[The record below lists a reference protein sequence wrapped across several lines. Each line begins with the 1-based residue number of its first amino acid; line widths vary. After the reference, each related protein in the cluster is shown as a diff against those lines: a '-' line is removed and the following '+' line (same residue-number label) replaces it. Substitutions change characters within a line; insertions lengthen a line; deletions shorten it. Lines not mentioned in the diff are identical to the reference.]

1 MKKIFPYLFLISG
14 LASIQAQQEE
24 RFTQYMFNRAGLNP
38 GFAGSDG
45 GLTITAIARN
55 QWMGL
60 SGAPQ
65 SQLITF
71 NSILTN
77 NRVGVGGT
85 LLRQSAGLTE
95 KYTTEGTY
103 AYRFPFARGYL
114 GIGIQGSLRYM
125 RINFQQ
131 AVATNPIE
139 SDNAIPPGFRSKTV
153 PNFGTGLYYD
163 SRQFY
168 FGISAPRLLHV
179 NIDPADDQ
187 IAISKEVRHWYMMAG
202 MAFEPIDGIKI
213 QPQLL
218 LKVVQGAPLD
228 ADFNLL
234 GSLWDVI
241 NLGVSFRMGGSR
253 ISGIGESISFMAA
266 TKATEN
272 LIIGLAYDATLSE
285 LRNHTS
291 GTLEAALRF
300 QFKGAGSSSIKDVE
314 NGRIFN
320 SY

>member
-1 MKKIFPYLFLISG
+1 MGCLVEVQG
-14 LASIQAQQEE
+14 QQEE
-24 RFTQYMFNRAGLNP
+24 RFTQYMFNRTGFNP

-60 SGAPQ
+60 TGAPQ

-71 NSILTN
+71 NSLLTN
-77 NRVGVGGT
+77 NRVGIGGT
-85 LLRQSAGLTE
+85 LMRQSAGLTE
-95 KYTTEGTY
+95 KYTAEGIY
-103 AYRFPFARGYL
+103 AYRIPFARGFL
-114 GIGIQGSLRYM
+114 GIGIQGSLRVL
-125 RINFQQ
+125 RINFQN
-131 AVATNPIE
+131 AVATTPLE
-139 SDNAIPPGFRSKTV
+139 ADNAIPPGIQSKTI
-153 PNFGTGLYYD
+153 PNFGTGIYYD

-179 NIDPADDQ
+179 SIDPSDDN
-187 IAISKEVRHWYMMAG
+187 IEISKEIRHLYFMAG
-202 MAFEPIDGIKI
+202 MAFEPLDGIKI

-218 LKVVQGAPLD
+218 LKAVKGAPLD
-228 ADFNLL
+228 ADFNILA
-234 GSLWDVI
+234 GIWDVV

-266 TKATEN
+266 TKASEN

-285 LRNHTS
+285 LRNHTN
-291 GTLEAALRF
+291 GTLEAAIRF
-300 QFKGAGSSSIKDVE
+300 QFGGAGASSTIKDVE